1 MINRALIRLKI
12 VQIIYSFYKNEGRSI
27 NTAEKELSFS
37 LSKAHDLYNHLLYL
51 MVELTKYKQK
61 KIEAGKAKR
70 NPSEEELNPN
80 TKFVDN
86 LFIKQLAN
94 NIYLKE
100 YISKQKRTWSDE
112 ENFIEELYKTISETK
127 TFKEYMS
134 APKGGYEEDKE
145 FWRKIYKECISKNE
159 EIDRVLEE
167 QSLYWNDDKTIID
180 TFVVK
185 TIKKFKQEAGDE
197 QELLPEYR
205 TDEDKEFAIKLFRKA
220 IEQADQNKTLIENH
234 IENWDIERIAF
245 MDIVIMQIALAEIL
259 NFPNIPTNVSIDEY
273 VEISK
278 WYSTPKSSG
287 FINATLDAC
296 VNKLKSENKINK
308 LS

>member
-12 VQIIYSFYKNEGRSI
+12 VQIIYSFYKNEGKSI
-27 NTAEKELSFS
+27 NTVEKELSFS
-37 LSKAHDLYNHLLYL
+37 LSKAHELYNHLLYL
-51 MVELTKYKQK
+51 MVEVTRYNQK
-61 KIEAGKAKR
+61 KIEAGKTKR

-80 TKFVDN
+80 TKFADN
-86 LFIKQLAN
+86 LFIEQLAN

-100 YISKQKRTWSDE
+100 YVSKQKRAWNDE
-112 ENFIEELYKTISETK
+112 ENFIKDFYKTISETK
-127 TFKEYMS
+127 TFEEYMTS
-134 APKGGYEEDKE
+134 PKEGYEEDKE

-185 TIKKFKQEAGDE
+185 TIKKFKKEAGEE
-197 QELLPEYR
+197 QELVPEYR
-205 TDEDKEFAIKLFRKA
+205 TDEDKEFAIKLLRK
-220 IEQADQNKTLIENH
+220 TIENAEEYRSMIENR
-234 IENWDIERIAF
+234 IENWDMERIAF
-245 MDIVIMQIALAEIL
+245 MDIVIMQIALAEIM
-259 NFPNIPTNVSIDEY
+259 NFPNIPVSVSIDEY

-296 VNKLKSENKINK
+296 VNKLKNENKIHK